1 MPSAAEARVLG
12 CRGFDARKVYA
23 GESRERVVTNHYE
36 REDVTER
43 MPPAQPARP
52 AAPRRPRDLGPVVA
66 ATGAVLGVLW
76 LVVGLVILAR
86 TGIPTDLGLLDIR
99 AQVGPFSGNVSAAAV
114 AIIAGGAYL
123 AVGTQRQPTSMFAI
137 GLVSVVFGLVW
148 IIEPS
153 AFGDVL
159 GVNRATATIALVTGG
174 IAAGVGA
181 FASDS
186 LFRRS
191 G

>member
-1 MPSAAEARVLG
+1 M
-12 CRGFDARKVYA
+12 
-23 GESRERVVTNHYE
+23 VTHHYE
-36 REDVTER
+36 REDVTEQ
-43 MPPAQPARP
+43 MAPTTPPARRST
-52 AAPRRPRDLGPVVA
+52 PRRPRDLGPIVA

-76 LVVGLVILAR
+76 LVVGLVIVAR

-148 IIEPS
+148 IIEPA

-186 LFRRS
+186 LFRRT